1 MSLPIHS
8 TIREKLRAFHVARR
22 VPNILLVGEAGSGK
36 RTILNEF
43 LARVYKNKTEGS
55 SSNNS
60 NCNNDHKNSVLYVNC
75 AHHKK
80 GGIQFV
86 RDELQFFAKKNM
98 HMNTSGDASV
108 GDFKSIVLLNG
119 ELLTMSAQS
128 ALRRCIEI
136 YCHSTR
142 FFIVAEH
149 TRFFMRPI
157 LSRFCEIFVPLPP
170 IRKVPTNLHRRA
182 QSATL
187 AAFAQPD
194 RLALRRKLL
203 AIVDPAANANA
214 NTNNKTKT
222 VSTMEAANELY
233 ECATSVV
240 DILALIA
247 TDPLTIAEPVW
258 RETVLQL
265 YRDCGEFR
273 NERIGLALV
282 IQKLRD
288 AVSA

>member
-1 MSLPIHS
+1 MSVPLNIHT
-8 TIREKLRAFHVARR
+8 TIRDKLCAFHTARR

-36 RTILNEF
+36 RTILREF
-43 LARVYKNKTEGS
+43 LTRVYGGAEHGDNDTTNMNANK
-55 SSNNS
+55 
-60 NCNNDHKNSVLYVNC
+60 DSVLYVNC

-98 HMNTSGDASV
+98 HAGNNHN

-119 ELLTMSAQS
+119 EMLTMSAQS

-142 FFIVAEH
+142 FFIIAEH

-157 LSRFCEIFVPLPP
+157 LSRFCEIFVPLPL
-170 IRKVPTNLHRRA
+170 IRKVSTNMHRRA

-187 AAFAQPD
+187 TAFAQPD
-194 RLALRRKLL
+194 RGALRRKLL
-203 AIVDPAANANA
+203 AMVEPETNA
-214 NTNNKTKT
+214 NNKTKT
-222 VSTMEAANELY
+222 LSTMEAANELY

-240 DILALIA
+240 DVLALIA

-258 RETVLQL
+258 RELVLQL
-265 YRDCGEFR
+265 YRDCGDFR
-273 NERIGLALV
+273 NERIGLAFV

-288 AVSA
+288 AVISN